1 MYATD
6 LITPKSHLIKRTMPS
21 EKRPFVVSVY
31 HRHRSAC
38 ASSHLRQ
45 AWLFINSLKSLR
57 ACAKWI
63 DQTGGQLICSYA
75 LSHYMLRGIWT
86 EMREN
91 IPSVMWIQRRLK
103 SDCAVWSESSLS
115 TWKKKKTLY
124 LWLLKMCPDKILIR
138 LRECASWSESSL
150 DTHVWRYVFWRC
162 NLADITVI
170 RALGSDI
177 WRV

>member
-21 EKRPFVVSVY
+21 EIRPFVVSVY

-63 DQTGGQLICSYA
+63 DQTGGQLIWSYA
-75 LSHYMLRGIWT
+75 LSHYMLRRIWT

-91 IPSVMWIQRRLK
+91 ILSVMWIQRRLK
-103 SDCAVWSESSLS
+103 SACASAQSDQNLRCLHE
-115 TWKKKKTLY
+115 KKTLY
-124 LWLLKMCPDKILIR
+124 LWLSKMCPDKILIR

-150 DTHVWRYVFWRC
+150 DAHVWRYAFWRC
-162 NLADITVI
+162 NLADIPVI
-170 RALGSDI
+170 RHWALVFGE
-177 WRV
+177 